1 MRDCWAELRQA
12 DIKRSDS
19 PSTMTGVDV
28 WRSRRCLIL
37 FNTSEKWLMCDVM
50 CWNCNGKGCDF
61 HFPLGSSIGSKVMV
75 LHWQEDTTLTIKI
88 IQLQLLLNE
97 RKSIKSVSEQLS
109 VALSQVQC
117 LTKSE
122 PKAAESRNKHWVFVK
137 NNYVFN
143 RQKAQVNN
151 TMSSLTRLILIQQ
164 IQWCNPYLGTSLWRM
179 FSVALKD
186 VFFLKTGQRSPMF
199 QVIVELEGRV
209 SGSRKKVGKRQ
220 QGYDQNV
227 GPRKESKRVQRD
239 LLLSCWCSWLWYR
252 LTWRAK
258 GRTMQCGTRP
268 EGGGLVR
275 EFWAVIV
282 KNCLGKWGRQGDRQT
297 AAGSRGEKGG
307 DDGFFWFRSGRGC
320 DPGLP
325 LCRGGLPLCGCA
337 SCAFCA
343 LSWSCGGG
351 AGNGELAGLEE
362 QPKWKREVLK
372 E

>member
-1 MRDCWAELRQA
+1 MRGSSPCCITLINSQHTIPQQLKLWKKTKQMRDCWAELRQA

-61 HFPLGSSIGSKVMV
+61 HFPLGSSIWSKVMV

-122 PKAAESRNKHWVFVK
+122 TKAAESRNKHWVFVK

-151 TMSSLTRLILIQQ
+151 NNVFLDSSD
-164 IQWCNPYLGTSLWRM
+164 
-179 FSVALKD
+179 FD
-186 VFFLKTGQRSPMF
+186 
-199 QVIVELEGRV
+199 
-209 SGSRKKVGKRQ
+209 
-220 QGYDQNV
+220 
-227 GPRKESKRVQRD
+227 
-239 LLLSCWCSWLWYR
+239 
-252 LTWRAK
+252 
-258 GRTMQCGTRP
+258 
-268 EGGGLVR
+268 
-275 EFWAVIV
+275 
-282 KNCLGKWGRQGDRQT
+282 T
-297 AAGSRGEKGG
+297 ANSMM
-307 DDGFFWFRSGRGC
+307 
-320 DPGLP
+320 
-325 LCRGGLPLCGCA
+325 
-337 SCAFCA
+337 
-343 LSWSCGGG
+343 
-351 AGNGELAGLEE
+351 
-362 QPKWKREVLK
+362 
-372 E
+372 

>member
-186 VFFLKTGQRSPMF
+186 VFFFKNRS
-199 QVIVELEGRV
+199 
-209 SGSRKKVGKRQ
+209 
-220 QGYDQNV
+220 
-227 GPRKESKRVQRD
+227 
-239 LLLSCWCSWLWYR
+239 
-252 LTWRAK
+252 A
-258 GRTMQCGTRP
+258 
-268 EGGGLVR
+268 
-275 EFWAVIV
+275 
-282 KNCLGKWGRQGDRQT
+282 
-297 AAGSRGEKGG
+297 
-307 DDGFFWFRSGRGC
+307 
-320 DPGLP
+320 
-325 LCRGGLPLCGCA
+325 
-337 SCAFCA
+337 
-343 LSWSCGGG
+343 
-351 AGNGELAGLEE
+351 
-362 QPKWKREVLK
+362 
-372 E
+372 

>member
-1 MRDCWAELRQA
+1 MRGSSPCCIILINSQHTIPQQLKLWKKTKQIRDCWAELRQA

-61 HFPLGSSIGSKVMV
+61 HFPLGSSIWSKVMV

-122 PKAAESRNKHWVFVK
+122 PKAAESRSKHWVFVK

-186 VFFLKTGQRSPMF
+186 FFF
-199 QVIVELEGRV
+199 
-209 SGSRKKVGKRQ
+209 
-220 QGYDQNV
+220 
-227 GPRKESKRVQRD
+227 
-239 LLLSCWCSWLWYR
+239 
-252 LTWRAK
+252 
-258 GRTMQCGTRP
+258 
-268 EGGGLVR
+268 
-275 EFWAVIV
+275 
-282 KNCLGKWGRQGDRQT
+282 
-297 AAGSRGEKGG
+297 
-307 DDGFFWFRSGRGC
+307 
-320 DPGLP
+320 
-325 LCRGGLPLCGCA
+325 
-337 SCAFCA
+337 
-343 LSWSCGGG
+343 
-351 AGNGELAGLEE
+351 
-362 QPKWKREVLK
+362 
-372 E
+372 